1 MGRKQGSCRR
11 ENLPFPKKWQAN
23 SEEQKTRCFP
33 VGKRRTR
40 PKCNRQSSSRT
51 FILSPRKNAVL
62 TAGLLTS
69 TLEIEISTSASCLLA
84 EGLSP
89 AMAGFR
95 PGSIR
100 CFGIGLVR
108 TAPVEWFSRSL
119 ASGPIKTT
127 SPDYCTSD
135 GFYEVFSPRKTP
147 RGSVLSYTKK
157 GEIAMLLRKYS
168 YITYR

>member
-69 TLEIEISTSASCLLA
+69 TLEIEISASDSCLLA

-135 GFYEVFSPRKTP
+135 GFYEVFHRGKHPAALYYHTRK
-147 RGSVLSYTKK
+147 RGK
-157 GEIAMLLRKYS
+157 
-168 YITYR
+168 

>member
-62 TAGLLTS
+62 TAGLLTC
-69 TLEIEISTSASCLLA
+69 TLEIEISASGSYLLTK
-84 EGLSP
+84 GSSLCNGWLSP
-89 AMAGFR
+89 RQHSLLRNRPRAHSSGRVVFPFSCAGTHKKR
-95 PGSIR
+95 
-100 CFGIGLVR
+100 
-108 TAPVEWFSRSL
+108 APVTVHRM
-119 ASGPIKTT
+119 
-127 SPDYCTSD
+127 
-135 GFYEVFSPRKTP
+135 VFVKFFTAGRARRFCMIIHEK
-147 RGSVLSYTKK
+147 RGNSN
-157 GEIAMLLRKYS
+157 AFA
-168 YITYR
+168 